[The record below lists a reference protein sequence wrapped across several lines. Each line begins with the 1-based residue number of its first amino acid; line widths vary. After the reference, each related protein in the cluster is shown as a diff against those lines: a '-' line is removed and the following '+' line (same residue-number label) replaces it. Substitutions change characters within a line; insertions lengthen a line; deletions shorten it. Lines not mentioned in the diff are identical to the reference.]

1 MNRKLLYPFSD
12 FLLKLL
18 LFKNSIVFYAFEN
31 IRSIEGQHKS
41 TYLFASDS
49 FLMLFKQNGTE
60 RHSKIAFCNSEYP
73 TTFIPTKLFPEWNT
87 VKTTANGC

>member
-18 LFKNSIVFYAFEN
+18 LFKNSIVLYAFEN
-31 IRSIEGQHKS
+31 IRSIEGQHKPI
-41 TYLFASDS
+41 YLFASDS
-49 FLMLFKQNGTE
+49 FLILFKQNGTE
-60 RHSKIAFCNSEYP
+60 RHSKVAFRNSEYP
-73 TTFIPTKLFPEWNT
+73 KTYISTKLFPEWNT